1 MVPRKNHW
9 HTLGEDFHWHLEII
23 PRLMRMSG
31 FEWGSGLYILP
42 TSPENAAKY
51 LREVE

>member
-1 MVPRKNHW
+1 
-9 HTLGEDFHWHLEII
+9 
-23 PRLMRMSG
+23 MRMSG
-31 FEWGSGLYILP
+31 FEWGSGFYILP